1 MNRLRLQPM
10 KTTNIAGAR
19 HQIQNESNRM
29 RPLRLKSIDCNVR
42 IDTKQRFVG
51 VVAAQIKNKPV
62 CRRLFREG
70 SGLDGASGEGT
81 SL

>member
-42 IDTKQRFVG
+42 IDTKPNNAGGFSR
-51 VVAAQIKNKPV
+51 
-62 CRRLFREG
+62 
-70 SGLDGASGEGT
+70 SD
-81 SL
+81 

>member
-29 RPLRLKSIDCNVR
+29 KPLRLKSIDCNVR
-42 IDTKQRFVG
+42 LDTKPNNAGGFSR
-51 VVAAQIKNKPV
+51 
-62 CRRLFREG
+62 
-70 SGLDGASGEGT
+70 SD
-81 SL
+81 

>member
-29 RPLRLKSIDCNVR
+29 RPLRLKSIDYNVR
-42 IDTKQRFVG
+42 IDTKPNNAGGFSR
-51 VVAAQIKNKPV
+51 
-62 CRRLFREG
+62 
-70 SGLDGASGEGT
+70 SD
-81 SL
+81 

>member
-1 MNRLRLQPM
+1 
-10 KTTNIAGAR
+10 
-19 HQIQNESNRM
+19 M

-42 IDTKQRFVG
+42 VDTKQRFEEVG
-51 VVAAQIKNKPV
+51 VAQIKNKPV

-70 SGLDGASGEGT
+70 SGLDGASGEGM

>member
-29 RPLRLKSIDCNVR
+29 RPLRLKSNDLNVR
-42 IDTKQRFVG
+42 IATKQGFVE

-62 CRRLFREG
+62 CRRLLREG